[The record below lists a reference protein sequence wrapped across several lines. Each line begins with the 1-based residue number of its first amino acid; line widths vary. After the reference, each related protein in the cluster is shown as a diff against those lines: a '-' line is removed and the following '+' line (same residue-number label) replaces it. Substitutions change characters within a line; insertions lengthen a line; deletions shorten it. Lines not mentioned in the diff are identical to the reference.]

1 MEKNKGLFSFRKHPV
16 GDFPDGKKGRKRKG
30 GRLRRSMGFL
40 MAAVL
45 IFNTLPASG
54 LAVSASEQEKG
65 LCEHHRSHTSDC
77 GYREAQPCT
86 HEHGEECYKTV
97 TECAHEHT
105 DECYPETEATEE
117 STGEGSA
124 TDYGAEGREPENC
137 THVCSEE
144 SGCITKVLDCHHE
157 HDENCG
163 YQEAQDCGYVCEICN
178 GTELEDTENNAEN
191 DAENAGTDTAEC
203 ICETLCTEDSINGD
217 CPVCG
222 ADDASFLDC
231 KGKVPEENTENQE
244 DTGICKHHQEHD
256 ADCGYIPKSEDGE
269 GSPCTYVCRIC
280 PIEALIAALPEQV
293 TEDNAEVV
301 RARLD
306 EILDLFTALDEDEQG
321 QLDLSRVIDLQG
333 ALDAANAPIAVAGE
347 INIGSSRENILTE
360 EAGGCQGHTFTGTT
374 AMQAKIYV
382 ASGVHDVT
390 FSGLNITATA
400 KVGVAPGATM
410 NLTIDGT
417 NTIQAGGNLAGIYVP
432 VGATLIINGT
442 GSLNVSGSG
451 AGAGIGGAIYAPD
464 DVSDGDPNCGTVVIN
479 GGIINATGGGS
490 NSASAGIGGGS
501 TGDAPG
507 NGGTVTINGGTVT
520 ATGGSD
526 NYYGGAGIGGAGGLY
541 DPIFGGISSGCGGS
555 LTINGGHVTLVPGQ
569 YDSQEDTA
577 YGFGAGSGD
586 VSGGTCEL
594 TLADASYLTADSLDP
609 NGKYTIKSA
618 PTADMI
624 SVPSDMHYTSA
635 DMAAEIKGKVTL
647 AGKVAVCGRDFAV
660 DTSGWTLD
668 IAKVSDMEY
677 TATYTHAGK
686 GTISKTVTIL
696 PCIHNNGAALTHHD
710 RVEADCTHTGI
721 LEYWNCSICGKN
733 FSDKDGKTEITDTEL
748 PIAAHTLTHH
758 DGVEADCMNA
768 GVKEYWECSVC
779 KKIFSDKDGQT
790 EITDIIIPITD
801 HTLTHHEGQEATC
814 TAAGSREYWD
824 CSVCGKKFSDQNGLT
839 EIADAD
845 ITISVKPHT
854 LTRHAGKE
862 AGCLTEGNIEYW
874 SCSVCSKLFADAD
887 GKKEVTDIKIPAIGH
902 DYGAWGSNGNGTH
915 THSCKTPNCGFTETE
930 NCSGG
935 TATYTE
941 EAICTVCGGKYGERL
956 KDTGAPTGE
965 ISIRTNHWNSF
976 LHTITFGL
984 FFKETE
990 QVTITAQDNESGVAS
1005 VSYYISDSKLTEEEV
1020 KKLENWTA
1028 GNTDKTTF
1036 SISPDKSCVVY
1047 AKITDQQGNV
1057 TYISSDGLVFDGT
1070 SPSITGIAD
1079 GETYCTSQEVTV
1091 TDNNSESVT
1100 VTVNGKEQTLSDSK
1114 FTLDVKF
1121 DTTPMIITAT
1131 DKAGNTATVTVNAGH
1146 DYGTDWKSGSNGHWQ
1161 ECVVCG
1167 NKSEV
1172 LAHTEDSGTVTKPA
1186 TQTETGIRTYKCSVC
1201 GYEMRTEI
1209 IEKLPESH
1217 THSYGTE
1224 WKSDSNSH
1232 WHECD
1237 CGAKSDSGTHTEDSG
1252 TVTKPATETETGI
1265 RTYKCSV
1272 CGYKMRTEIIEKL
1285 PESHKHSYG
1294 TEWKSDS
1301 NNHWHECSCG
1311 EKSDSAAHT
1320 EDSGTV
1326 TKPATETE
1334 TGIRTYKCSVCG
1346 YEMRTEI
1353 IEKLPES
1360 HKHSYGTEWKFDS
1373 NNHWHECDCGAKSDS
1388 AAHTE
1393 DSGTVTKPATQTE
1406 TGIRTYKCSVCGY
1419 EIRTEI
1425 IEKLPESHKHSYG
1438 TEWKFDSNNHWHEC
1452 SCGEKSG
1459 TAVHTW
1465 DSGTVTVQPT
1475 TDKEGEK
1482 TFTCTVCGK
1491 TKTETLG
1498 KLPPSHKHSYGT
1510 EWKSDNSNH
1519 WHECSC
1525 GEKSET
1531 AAHTWDSGTVTVQPT
1546 TDKEGEKTFTC
1557 TVCGKTKTETLG
1569 KLPPSHKHS
1578 YGTEWKSD
1586 NSNHWHECSCGE
1598 KSGTAAHTWDSGTVT
1613 VQPTTDK
1620 EGEKTFTC
1628 TVCGRTRTET
1638 LEKLPPSH
1646 THNYGSEWKSDSTS
1660 HWHECS
1666 CGDKSDS
1673 AAHTEDSGTVTKPPT
1688 KTEKGVRTYKCSV
1701 CGYVMRTADI
1711 AKLPSDTGSGDN
1723 GNNDDNGDN
1732 GNNNNNNGDDGKK
1745 PGSDDNRPQ
1754 PPVTPSTDPG
1764 TNPGNDTTPKNPD
1777 SQPPAKPGTT
1787 PGSGKDTPA
1796 QETKQPFIKDA
1807 DGKIGWDVIRAE
1819 EEKAAEG
1826 NAINVNMNGST
1837 VVPGDIFDSIKGK
1850 DITITFDMGNGI
1862 IWSVNGKSITTDKA
1876 DDIDFSVKTGTNAIP
1891 VDIVNNITGERY
1903 SIQLSLSHEGEFG
1916 FTAILSINLG
1926 KDNAGLTANLYYYNE
1941 STGELEFIF
1950 ADTVA
1955 EDGMVSLAFTHA
1967 SDYVIVIGES
1977 EEKESSS
1984 VAEPAQQE
1992 TPDKDGTGEKENLQ
2006 TRQAWR
2012 PWWFIVVGA
2021 LVIVM
2026 GIGLFFVVK
2035 KKKDSE
2041 DSK

>member
-1 MEKNKGLFSFRKHPV
+1 
-16 GDFPDGKKGRKRKG
+16 
-30 GRLRRSMGFL
+30 MGFL
-40 MAAVL
+40 MAAAL

-54 LAVSASEQEKG
+54 LAVSASGREAG
-65 LCEHHRSHTSDC
+65 LCEHHTEHTPDC

-86 HEHGEECYKTV
+86 HEHTEECYKTV
-97 TECAHEHT
+97 TECVHTHT
-105 DECYPETEATEE
+105 DGCYPETGETEE
-117 STGEGSA
+117 STGEGNA
-124 TDYGAEGREPENC
+124 TPSDAGNREPSLC

-144 SGCITKVLDCHHE
+144 SGCVTKVLDCHHE
-157 HDENCG
+157 HDESCG

-178 GTELEDTENNAEN
+178 GTEPEDTGENTE
-191 DAENAGTDTAEC
+191 DTGTDTAKC

-222 ADDASFLDC
+222 ADDASLLDC
-231 KGKVPEENTENQE
+231 KGKAPEENTENQE

-269 GSPCTYVCRIC
+269 GSLCTYKCRIC
-280 PIEALIAALPEQV
+280 PVEDLIAALPDKV
-293 TEDNAEVV
+293 TEDNAEDV
-301 RARLD
+301 RAQLE
-306 EILDLFTALDEDEQG
+306 EILVLYGELNEDEQEEI
-321 QLDLSRVIDLQG
+321 DLSRCYELQE
-333 ALDAANAPIAVAGE
+333 ALDNANAPVQTAEE
-347 INIGSSRENILTE
+347 INISQTLKNILTAE
-360 EAGGCQGHTFTGTT
+360 DGGCPGHTFTGTVHA
-374 AMQAKIYV
+374 AMISV
-382 ASGVHDVT
+382 ESGTHNVT
-390 FSGLNITATA
+390 FSGLNIFDAA
-400 KVGVAPGATM
+400 YVGIAPNATM
-410 NLTIDGT
+410 NLTLEGS
-417 NTIQAGGNLAGIYVP
+417 NTIKGSECGIYVP
-432 VGATLIINGT
+432 KGATLVIT
-442 GSLNVSGSG
+442 AESAGSLDVSGPYS
-451 AGAGIGGAIYAPD
+451 AGIGGSFYD
-464 DVSDGDPNCGTVVIN
+464 LNNNDGDIDCGTVIIN
-479 GGIINATGGGS
+479 GGNITATGGSAGY
-490 NSASAGIGGGS
+490 ASAGIGGAA
-501 TGDAPG
+501 GDFTNDGKGG
-507 NGGTVTINGGTVT
+507 NITINGGKVV
-520 ATGGSD
+520 AKGGFDGISD
-526 NYYGGAGIGGAGGLY
+526 APGIGGSTEASSDGL
-541 DPIFGGISSGCGGS
+541 
-555 LTINGGHVTLVPGQ
+555 
-569 YDSQEDTA
+569 
-577 YGFGAGSGD
+577 
-586 VSGGTCEL
+586 L
-594 TLADASYLTADSLDP
+594 TLSSANVLDSNTILGSKGTY
-609 NGKYTIKSA
+609 NIKSA

-647 AGKVAVCGRDFAV
+647 AGNVTICNQDFTV
-660 DTSGWTLD
+660 DTSGWILSVT
-668 IAKVSDMEY
+668 KVSDMEY
-677 TATYTHAGK
+677 TATYTHADK
-686 GTISKTVTIL
+686 GTISKTVIIL

-721 LEYWNCSICGKN
+721 LEYWECSVCGKK
-733 FSDKDGKTEITDTEL
+733 FSDQDGQNEITDTEI

-758 DGVEADCMNA
+758 EKVDADCTQT
-768 GVKEYWECSVC
+768 GTLEYWECSVC
-779 KKIFSDKDGQT
+779 KKIFSDKDGQA

-801 HTLTHHEGQEATC
+801 HTLIHHAEQGATC
-814 TAAGSREYWD
+814 TAAGNKEYWD
-824 CSVCGKKFSDQNGLT
+824 CSICGKKFSDQDGKT

-845 ITISVKPHT
+845 IVIAVKAHT
-854 LTRHAGKE
+854 LTHHEGRE
-862 AGCLTEGNIEYW
+862 AGCLTDGNIEYW
-874 SCSVCSKLFADAD
+874 SCDVCNKLFSDSD
-887 GKKEVTDIKIPAIGH
+887 GKQEITDTKISAKGH
-902 DYGAWGSNGNGTH
+902 EYGAWESTGNGTH
-915 THSCKTPNCGFTETE
+915 THSCQRSGCDSTETE
-930 NCSGG
+930 NCTGG

-941 EAICTVCGGKYGERL
+941 KAKCTVCGGEYGELL
-956 KDTGAPTGE
+956 KDAGAPTGE
-965 ISIRTNHWNSF
+965 ISIGTNKWNSF
-976 LHTITFGL
+976 WNTITFGL
-984 FFKETE
+984 FFKKAE

-1005 VSYYISDSKLTEEEV
+1005 VSYYISDSGLTEDEV
-1020 KKLENWTA
+1020 KALDSWTA

-1036 SISPDKSCVVY
+1036 NISPDQSCVVY
-1047 AKITDQQGNV
+1047 ARITDNQGNV
-1057 TYISSDGLVFDGT
+1057 KYISSDGMVFDGT
-1070 SPSITGIAD
+1070 SPSITGVMD
-1079 GETYCTSQEVTV
+1079 GETYCTSQTVTV
-1091 TDNNSESVT
+1091 TDDNLES
-1100 VTVNGKEQTLSDSK
+1100 VTVNGKEQALSDGK

-1121 DTTPMIITAT
+1121 DTTPIVIAAT
-1131 DKAGNTATVTVNAGH
+1131 DKAGNVTTVTVNAGH
-1146 DYGTDWKSGSNGHWQ
+1146 NYGTDWKSDSNGHWH
-1161 ECVVCG
+1161 ECAVCG
-1167 NKSEV
+1167 EKSEV

-1186 TQTETGIRTYKCSVC
+1186 TETEAGTRVYRCSAC
-1201 GYEMRTEI
+1201 GYEMRTETI
-1209 IEKLPESH
+1209 DPIPPTH

-1224 WKSDSNSH
+1224 WKSDNSNH
-1232 WHECD
+1232 WHECS
-1237 CGAKSDSGTHTEDSG
+1237 CGDKSDSAAHTEDSG
-1252 TVTKPATETETGI
+1252 TVTKPATETETGT
-1265 RTYKCSV
+1265 RVYRCSV
-1272 CGYKMRTEIIEKL
+1272 CGYEMRTEIIEKL

-1393 DSGTVTKPATQTE
+1393 DSGTVTKPATETE
-1406 TGIRTYKCSVCGY
+1406 TGIRTYKCSICGY
-1419 EIRTEI
+1419 EMRTEI

-1459 TAVHTW
+1459 TAAHTW

-1498 KLPPSHKHSYGT
+1498 KLPPSHTHSYGT

-1525 GEKSET
+1525 GEKSGT

-1628 TVCGRTRTET
+1628 TVCGKTKTET
-1638 LEKLPPSH
+1638 LGKLPPSH
-1646 THNYGSEWKSDSTS
+1646 KHSYGTEWKSDNSN

-1666 CGDKSDS
+1666 CGEKSGT
-1673 AAHTEDSGTVTKPPT
+1673 AAHTWDSGTVTVQPT
-1688 KTEKGVRTYKCSV
+1688 TDREGEKTFTCTV
-1701 CGYVMRTADI
+1701 CGRTRTETLD
-1711 AKLPSDTGSGDN
+1711 KLPPSHTENSQPGD
-1723 GNNDDNGDN
+1723 
-1732 GNNNNNNGDDGKK
+1732 KK
-1745 PGSDDNRPQ
+1745 PDNNSNQ
-1754 PPVTPSTDPG
+1754 PD
-1764 TNPGNDTTPKNPD
+1764 NKNTGEN
-1777 SQPPAKPGTT
+1777 Q
-1787 PGSGKDTPA
+1787 PGSSGSENTEDTKA
-1796 QETKQPFIKDA
+1796 DVKIPFIKDQ
-1807 DGKIGWDVIRAE
+1807 DGKNGWDVIRTE
-1819 EEKAAEG
+1819 EEKAEEG
-1826 NAINVNMNGST
+1826 SIINIDMNGSA

-1862 IWSVNGKSITTDKA
+1862 IWSVNGKNVTTDKA

-1967 SDYVIVIGES
+1967 SDYAVVIDADSMEQKTGAGS
-1977 EEKESSS
+1977 T
-1984 VAEPAQQE
+1984 AEAP
-1992 TPDKDGTGEKENLQ
+1992 KTGEESTSTDTTNTSVNNDLWN
-2006 TRQAWR
+2006 RIWV
-2012 PWWFIVVGA
+2012 FVLCGVLVVAG
-2021 LVIVM
+2021 L
-2026 GIGLFFVVK
+2026 GIFFVRK
-2035 KKKDSE
+2035 KKKDE
-2041 DSK
+2041 